1 MKAYNTDIKVSLI
14 TITWRIT
21 LLFIAF
27 LTFFFYPGYYP
38 TFPYAQE
45 ELTRLG
51 YPEWVYGFGNFD
63 GVHYLRIA
71 RDLYEYQYTQAFF
84 PLFPLLMKLI
94 GGNLFI
100 SGLVIANLSFLVA
113 VILFYK
119 YIASEF
125 DKRTA
130 KRSVI
135 FLLAVPTAFYFGAL
149 YTESLFFLFT
159 IGFLILLK
167 KEKFI
172 LAGVLAALASGT
184 RIVGIFLF
192 FVLLIEL
199 FLIIR
204 KNGWKLDFKKSWG
217 MILGILISP
226 LGLLGYMG
234 YLYKEFGDPLLFL
247 TAQPAF
253 GAGRSESLVLLP
265 QVLYRYL
272 NILFTVSIRSYPF
285 FTAILEL
292 SFTLIALGLL
302 IVYFKKMRLS
312 HWVFSF
318 GCIIL
323 PTLTGNLS
331 SMPRYILMSFLLIP
345 FLVNSLGKYFR
356 IAVVVMALIQVIL
369 LGLFLK
375 GYWVS

>member
-119 YIASEF
+119 YITSEF
-125 DKRTA
+125 DKRIA

-272 NILFTVSIRSYPF
+272 NILFTVSISSYPF